1 MSCKILRDFRDISF
15 PQLFISISMKYFL
28 LKAIRAMEILS
39 GEQMSSPRKMYK
51 LKWNVHSSEFNCSDE
66 SFSYLKQP
74 ALVSTL
80 D

>member
-51 LKWNVHSSEFNCSDE
+51 LK
-66 SFSYLKQP
+66 
-74 ALVSTL
+74 
-80 D
+80 